1 MYAIELILKKILFLI
16 FWYIIQSIYSIYENE
31 ILSVF
36 SKVEFNLSIDI
47 RLKSSYILWL
57 VFLKTPYSCVIT
69 FLLALKDSPLY

>member
-36 SKVEFNLSIDI
+36 SKVESLI
-47 RLKSSYILWL
+47 
-57 VFLKTPYSCVIT
+57 
-69 FLLALKDSPLY
+69 